1 MRTVI
6 VASALTAL
14 VFVAGCGSSTTTDGT
29 TDGAAVT
36 DHSCTSAAAPLTL
49 IDPQAD
55 GEPELHI
62 PQPAGW
68 ETSDKLNSPTIR
80 FAMVNT
86 DLASEGFAPN
96 AVVTFET
103 AGGDGAADADQVF
116 DQQREL
122 LESQLGATDVS
133 VESGTQ
139 CGFAAQTISYTAP
152 AMNEVP
158 ERQSKVLCVLAD
170 VDGAT
175 FLTTLTISTVDPE
188 DSTYAEDST
197 TILAGFQINS

>member
-1 MRTVI
+1 MWGMRTVI
-6 VASALTAL
+6 VASALTTL
-14 VFVAGCGSSTTTDGT
+14 VLVAGCGSSTT
-29 TDGAAVT
+29 DGAAVA
-36 DHSCTSAAAPLTL
+36 DHSCTSASGPLTL

-86 DLASEGFAPN
+86 DLASEEFAPN
-96 AVVTFET
+96 AVVTFEA
-103 AGGDGAADADQVF
+103 AGGDAADADQVF

-133 VESGTQ
+133 VEAGTQ
-139 CGFAAQTISYTAP
+139 CGFSAQTISYTAP

-170 VDGAT
+170 ISGAT

-188 DSTYAEDST
+188 NSTYAADSR
-197 TILAGFQINS
+197 TILTGFQVNT

>member
-1 MRTVI
+1 MWGMRTVI
-6 VASALTAL
+6 VAPVLTAL
-14 VFVAGCGSSTTTDGT
+14 VLVAGCGSSTT
-29 TDGAAVT
+29 DGAPVA
-36 DHSCTSAAAPLTL
+36 DHSCASTSAPLTV
-49 IDPQAD
+49 IDPQAE

-68 ETSDKLNSPTIR
+68 ETSDKLNSPMIR

-86 DLASEGFAPN
+86 DLTTDGFAPN

-103 AGGDGAADADQVF
+103 AGSGETDADQVF

-122 LESQLGATDVS
+122 LETQLGATDVS
-133 VESGTQ
+133 VESGMQ
-139 CGFAAQTISYTAP
+139 CGYAAQTISYTAP

-170 VDGAT
+170 IDGAT
-175 FLTTLTISTVDPE
+175 YLTTLTISSVDPDE
-188 DSTYAEDST
+188 SVYAEDAT
-197 TILAGFQINS
+197 TILTGFQIGA